1 METLWQDLRFGLRV
15 LVKSPGFTA
24 VAVLALA
31 LGVAANTAIFSV
43 VHEVLLQPLPY
54 KEPGRLVMLWEMNR
68 PRDRHQNVL
77 SPANLLDWKEQT
89 DVFEDVAAFF
99 DLRSNLTGGGD
110 PVEIPVQRATPN
122 LFRLL
127 GVEPIKGRA
136 LLPEDAE
143 PNAPRVVVL
152 SYGLWQR
159 RFGGDPQVV
168 GKTITLSGTPATVV
182 GVMPAGFQWFVRKG
196 SLTAQAPEAWT
207 PFGFTAQ
214 HRQRSGRF
222 MSAVARLKAGVTRE
236 RAQAE
241 LSQLAARLEQQYPDF
256 DTGWGVEVVP
266 LRDQFAGP
274 IRPAL
279 WVLLGAVGFLLLIA
293 CANVANLLLARAS
306 ARQKE
311 IAIRTA
317 LGAGRWR
324 VVRQLLTESLLL
336 AAAGGGLGLLLA
348 WWGVD
353 VLVALSPRD
362 LLDIGGVSLN
372 LPVLAF
378 TLAVSLLTGVVFGL
392 VPAFEASRLDA
403 GESLKE
409 GARGTTGG
417 RRGRRLRGAFVV
429 AQVALSLVLLVGAGL
444 MVKSFARLR
453 SVNPGFNSDGLLTM
467 RVQLPA
473 NKYGEDE
480 QVIAF
485 HRRAVERV
493 SALPGVTAAGAV
505 NFLPFAGPGAA
516 TGFTVVGRPAPLP
529 GEGPVTEVRVTDE
542 NYFRTMG
549 IPVLGG
555 RTYSAQEATAERH
568 VAVVSE
574 SLARKYF
581 PGEDPVG
588 QRIVV
593 DMKEKPEPT
602 EIVGVVGDVKRQSL
616 DEEPRPTV
624 YWPPPELTYS
634 TMTLVVRAG
643 GDPAGLAAAARRE
656 IQSIDPE
663 QPVADVRTMR
673 QLLAESVGRARF
685 SAWLLGLFAVVALVL
700 AGVGLYGVMS
710 YAVAQ
715 RTHEIGLRVALGAQ
729 GRDILRLV
737 IGHGMLLAAV
747 GLAVGLAGALA
758 LTRLMRGLLFEVSA
772 TDPATYVALTAF
784 LLLVAL
790 AACLVPARRATKVDP
805 MVALRYE

>member
-1 METLWQDLRFGLRV
+1 MRALWQDLRFGLRV
-15 LVKSPGFTA
+15 LLKNPGFTA
-24 VAVLALA
+24 VAVVALA

-43 VHEVLLQPLPY
+43 VHQVLLQPLPY
-54 KEPGRLVMLWEMNR
+54 REPGRLVMLWEMNR
-68 PRDRHQNVL
+68 PRERHQNVVN
-77 SPANLLDWKEQT
+77 PANLLDWEEQT

-99 DLRSNLTGGGD
+99 DMRANLTGAGD
-110 PVEIPVQRATPN
+110 PVEVPVQLATPN
-122 LFRLL
+122 LFRVL
-127 GVEPIKGRA
+127 GVEPIKGRGFA
-136 LLPEDAE
+136 PEDAE
-143 PNAPRVVVL
+143 PNAPKVVVL

-159 RFGGDPQVV
+159 RFGADPGIV
-168 GKTITLSGTPATVV
+168 GKTLTFSGTPETVV

-207 PFGFTAQ
+207 PFNLAGQF
-214 HRQRSGRF
+214 RQRSGRF
-222 MSAVARLKAGVTRE
+222 MSAVARLKEGVTRE
-236 RAQAE
+236 RAQVE

-266 LRDQFAGP
+266 LREQFAGP

-279 WVLLGAVGFLLLIA
+279 WVLLGAVGFLLAVA
-293 CANVANLLLARAS
+293 CANVANLLLARAAS
-306 ARQKE
+306 RQKE
-311 IAIRTA
+311 IAIRAA

-336 AAAGGGLGLLLA
+336 AVTGGGLGLLLA

-353 VLVALSPRD
+353 ALVALSPRD
-362 LLDIGGVSLN
+362 LLDIGSVRLN

-378 TLAVSLLTGVVFGL
+378 TLGVSLLTGVVFGL
-392 VPAFEASRLDA
+392 VPALEASRLDA

-444 MVKSFARLR
+444 MVRSFARLN
-453 SVNPGFNSDGLLTM
+453 SVNPGFNADGLLTM
-467 RVQLPA
+467 RVQLPPR
-473 NKYGEDE
+473 KYREDE
-480 QVIAF
+480 RVIAF
-485 HRRAVERV
+485 HRQAVERV
-493 SALPGVTAAGAV
+493 AALPGVLSAGAT

-529 GEGPVTEVRVTDE
+529 GEEPVTEVRVTDE

-549 IPVLGG
+549 IPVLRG
-555 RTYSAQEATAERH
+555 RTYSAQEATEERH

-574 SLARKYF
+574 ALARKYF
-581 PGEDPVG
+581 PGEDPLG
-588 QRIVV
+588 RSIVV
-593 DMKEKPEPT
+593 DMKLKPEPT
-602 EIVGVVGDVKRQSL
+602 EIIGVVGDVKHQGL
-616 DEEPRPTV
+616 EEEPKPTV

-634 TMTLVVRAG
+634 TMTLVVRAQ
-643 GDPAGLAAAARRE
+643 GDPAALAAAARRE

-700 AGVGLYGVMS
+700 AGVGLYGVVS

-729 GRDILRLV
+729 RRDILRLV
-737 IGHGMLLAAV
+737 LGDGMLLVAA
-747 GLAVGLAGALA
+747 GLCAGLLGALA
-758 LTRLMRGLLFEVSA
+758 LTRLMSSLLYGVSA
-772 TDPATYVALTAF
+772 TDPLTYAGIALLLAAVAL
-784 LLLVAL
+784 L
-790 AACLVPARRATKVDP
+790 ACLVPARRATKVDP